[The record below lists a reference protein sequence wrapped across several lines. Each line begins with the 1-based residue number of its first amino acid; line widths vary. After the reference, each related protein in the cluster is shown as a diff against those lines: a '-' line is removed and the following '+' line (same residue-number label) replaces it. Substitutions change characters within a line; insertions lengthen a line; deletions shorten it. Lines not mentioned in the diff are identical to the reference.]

1 MAKQRNRGVV
11 LTVSGRNKLNE
22 AIEGWREE
30 YHKKYDQKATNE
42 DIAAKVLS
50 GISTDTLSKIR
61 QGRPADLS
69 KIQDLFAAFGLKLTE
84 EDYSLP
90 DVSSSPATNTS
101 EESVL
106 EPPQGQVPLD
116 SKLYIERP
124 PIEQRC
130 YKAIMQPGAIIRIKA
145 PKQMGKTSL
154 MARIVAHAKKQ
165 GYQVATVD
173 FRIIDKTVLTN
184 LDQFLKWFCAYVRRQ
199 LKMQLKI
206 ENNIEDCWEPIFGSK
221 VNCHDYFE
229 KHILGSANQTVVLAL
244 DEVDRIFE
252 YQDIAEDF
260 LGLLRAWHEEAKYDD
275 TWKRLRLILTYSTEV
290 YIPININQS
299 PFNVGLPVELS
310 EFNLEQVQK
319 LAELCQLKLSAN
331 EIKQLMDMVGG
342 HPYLVR
348 VALYHLAKESKENI
362 DLNSLLTSAPTEAG
376 IYSDHLRRHLSKLE
390 ANPDLAAAMKQV
402 VESESIPLKP
412 TVAYKLNSMGL
423 IKQQQGD
430 RVAVRCQLYQEYF
443 RSHL

>member
-1 MAKQRNRGVV
+1 MTAKKLSTRQRGVI
-11 LTVSGRNKLNE
+11 LTDCGSKKLDE
-22 AIEGWREE
+22 AIEAWKEAQKKKHNNASLDTLWEE
-30 YHKKYDQKATNE
+30 VHEHKKFS
-42 DIAAKVLS
+42 LS
-50 GISTDTLSKIR
+50 PDTSKKIY
-61 QGRPADLS
+61 GRTGNVDFKSIESLFNFFDLGEP
-69 KIQDLFAAFGLKLTE
+69 KE
-84 EDYSLP
+84 NEDYSYP
-90 DVSSSPATNTS
+90 DEQSA
-101 EESVL
+101 L
-106 EPPQGQVPLD
+106 EPPQGQVPLN
-116 SKLYIERP
+116 SRLYIERP

-130 YKAIMQPGAIIRIKA
+130 YKTIMQPGAIIRIKA

-154 MARIVAHAKKQ
+154 MARIADHAKKK

-184 LDQFLKWFCAYVRRQ
+184 LDQFLKWFCAYVGRQ
-199 LKMQLKI
+199 LQR
-206 ENNIEDCWEPIFGSK
+206 ENNIEDCWEQIFGSK
-221 VNCHDYFE
+221 VNCYDYFE
-229 KHILGSANQTVVLAL
+229 EHILGSGNQTVVLAL

-260 LGLLRAWHEEAKYDD
+260 LGLLRAWHEAAKHDD
-275 TWKRLRLILTYSTEV
+275 TWKRLRLILAHSTEV

-310 EFNLEQVQK
+310 EFKLEQVQK
-319 LAELCQLKLSAN
+319 LAKLYQLELSEN

-348 VALYHLAKESKENI
+348 VALYHLADQNN
-362 DLNSLLTSAPTEAG
+362 DLNSLLTNAPTEAG
-376 IYSDHLRRHLSKLE
+376 VYSDHLRRHLSKLE

-402 VESESIPLKP
+402 VESGSIPLKP

-423 IKQQQGD
+423 TKQQEGD

-443 RSHL
+443 RRHL